1 MDSRTYAVKR
11 MHLIF
16 HKGPLFYA
24 EYQIRL
30 FLLLLFQRKI
40 SLLLAND
47 LDTLLPNYLISKL
60 KRIPVVFDSHEYFTG
75 VPELEQHP
83 LKQKIWKQI
92 ERFIFPKLKDVFT
105 VNHSIADLFE
115 KEYGIR
121 PKVVRNV
128 PPLWQSKK
136 TTSRIALGLP
146 ENKRILILQGSGINI
161 QRGAEEMVEA
171 MQWIDHAVLLIIG
184 GGDVIDILKQMVKQ
198 LSLSEKVI
206 FKERQPYEKLMAYTA
221 VADLGLSLDKD
232 LSLNYR
238 YSLPNKIFDYL
249 HAGIP
254 VLASPLIEIKK
265 VIEKY
270 DVGDFIPNHQPKEIA
285 IKVNEI
291 FLHENWLKKWKK
303 NTQKAAHELNWQKES
318 EIIKEVYLKYV

>member
-11 MHLIF
+11 MLLIF

-30 FLLLLFQRKI
+30 FLLLLFQRKV

-92 ERFIFPKLKDVFT
+92 ERSIFPKLKDVFT
-105 VNHSIADLFE
+105 VNHSIADLFQ

-121 PKVVRNV
+121 PRVVRNV
-128 PPLWQSKK
+128 PPLWLAKE
-136 TTSRIALGLP
+136 TISRNALGLP

-184 GGDVIDILKQMVKQ
+184 GGDVIDILKQMVKL
-198 LSLSEKVI
+198 LSLKEKVI

-221 VADLGLSLDKD
+221 IADLGLSLDKD
-232 LSLNYR
+232 LSLNYK

-285 IKVNEI
+285 VKVNEI
-291 FLHENWLKKWKK
+291 FLHEDWLKKWKK
-303 NTQKAAHELNWQKES
+303 NTKKAAHELNWQKES